1 MIVATTPYRNESGGG
16 QDNVTTHIFAT
27 APVMLT
33 QTPVSI
39 TLPKNRDLR
48 LFTIAGGNS

>member
-1 MIVATTPYRNESGGG
+1 M
-16 QDNVTTHIFAT
+16 TTHIFAT
-27 APVMLT
+27 APVTLP

-48 LFTIAGGNS
+48 LFTVAW